1 MKKNYSLYGL
11 LLLCLLNPN
20 TLKPAQ
26 AEEEPAQQAPSEVPG
41 FICKHCDEAFL
52 KLTDLRSHE
61 NSEKIPPST
70 EFYCSTCDYTSN
82 HSSSLTRHFLIHTG
96 ERPFTCTEC
105 PAAFSDKSTL
115 KNHARIHS
123 GERPFTCDICQKD
136 FTRKSTFDTHKR
148 IHTGERPFKCD
159 MCPKTFTLNSHLKT
173 HRRIHTGERPFE
185 CNICSISFNHLSN
198 LRVHEKR
205 ITHLKKAAMVKGLT
219 PPDEAAKETALR
231 YQDKVYR
238 FKPNSSLLKDFIPG
252 GPKIRAS
259 NAEKL
264 FGEDGEDDEDSEC
277 TITDS
282 DQDYEYENEN
292 DETASESDNDDD
304 KRHSKL
310 PRFEY
315 PAPAGPAPTPY
326 KG

>member
-1 MKKNYSLYGL
+1 MKKNYSLYAL

-26 AEEEPAQQAPSEVPG
+26 AEEEPAQQDPSEVPG
-41 FICKHCDEAFL
+41 LICKHCNEVFL

-61 NSEKIPPST
+61 KSEKIRPST
-70 EFYCSTCDYTSN
+70 EFYCSTCDYTTQY
-82 HSSSLTRHFLIHTG
+82 SSRLTPHLRTHTG
-96 ERPFTCTEC
+96 ERAYKCGICSKTFNRLSNLNVHQRVHTQ
-105 PAAFSDKSTL
+105 
-115 KNHARIHS
+115 
-123 GERPFTCDICQKD
+123 ERPFQCTMCPEAFKNRSHLI
-136 FTRKSTFDTHKR
+136 SHER

-159 MCPKTFTLNSHLKT
+159 MCTEDFKLSSHLKT
-173 HRRIHTGERPFE
+173 HRRIHTGEQPYT
-185 CNICSISFNHLSN
+185 CHICSRSFKQPSN

-252 GPKIRAS
+252 EPNIRSS

-264 FGEDGEDDEDSEC
+264 LGEDGEDDEDSEC

-326 KG
+326 KE